1 MSLGY
6 LLLSNNVFQLINF
19 VQIVYFL
26 AIGVAMLA
34 LIYLR
39 HLMPD
44 ANRPIKVRDV
54 GRKTINERSE
64 FYR

>member
-1 MSLGY
+1 
-6 LLLSNNVFQLINF
+6 LSNNVFQLINF

-54 GRKTINERSE
+54 RGKK
-64 FYR
+64 

>member
-1 MSLGY
+1 M
-6 LLLSNNVFQLINF
+6 
-19 VQIVYFL
+19 QIVYFL

-44 ANRPIKVRDV
+44 ANRPIKVRGVRENASD
-54 GRKTINERSE
+54 EYSE